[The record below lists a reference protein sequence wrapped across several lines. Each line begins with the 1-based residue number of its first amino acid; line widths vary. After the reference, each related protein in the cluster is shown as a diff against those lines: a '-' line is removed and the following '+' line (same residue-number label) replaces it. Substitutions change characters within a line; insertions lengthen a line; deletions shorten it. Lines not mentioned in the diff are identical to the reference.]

1 MSSESEVA
9 QTPPRHQAAPERQ
22 ERVEQQNVTAS
33 QEKMAVANSGQDAMT
48 LAQKQNNERPA
59 QSEAL
64 TKGQDGKPA
73 ILPDL
78 GISGLD
84 GADKGGAEKSGVNGA
99 ADKQKPSAKEVLTS
113 DKASAEEKLKAV
125 SELDRQGV
133 KDFSLADKDGKQRH
147 YSIEREKVSGDR
159 SAVRLYGDDDKGN
172 KRVALRGIEGKDGEF
187 SKEAGGKSGKA
198 DFQGDYWKE
207 KVANKSGLGGNSQN
221 LDFAPPKVAA
231 SKQEQPVAAKAEA
244 AKSEANRQEQADAK
258 PNRADQS
265 AAKSEQPA
273 AKTMEKA
280 AAKQEIAPE
289 KQAAPEKPATK
300 GESLREKAAQFSD
313 APFTPEESKRLNAM
327 MDDIM
332 GKVKQAGKIEK
343 VAPGITAFKA
353 GLQVDIDGAPDAH
366 KKDRTG
372 QNKTAFN
379 AGGRYLNGEKD
390 NYFVMPKHSDGR
402 SGAELGD
409 PGLMRR
415 GNENMTTGIYG
426 DKGPSHKLGETSQPV
441 ARELGF
447 KNHSA
452 SSGGTHKAE
461 VDYVVFAGTGP
472 GKRSAPLSSGEQ
484 RSVIRMHLD
493 NWEKQR
499 QR

>member
-1 MSSESEVA
+1 MCIRDS
-9 QTPPRHQAAPERQ
+9 
-22 ERVEQQNVTAS
+22 
-33 QEKMAVANSGQDAMT
+33 
-48 LAQKQNNERPA
+48 
-59 QSEAL
+59 
-64 TKGQDGKPA
+64 
-73 ILPDL
+73 
-78 GISGLD
+78 
-84 GADKGGAEKSGVNGA
+84 
-99 ADKQKPSAKEVLTS
+99 
-113 DKASAEEKLKAV
+113 
-125 SELDRQGV
+125 
-133 KDFSLADKDGKQRH
+133 
-147 YSIEREKVSGDR
+147 SIEREKVSGDR
-159 SAVRLYGDDDKGN
+159 TAVRLYGDDDKGN

-187 SKEAGGKSGKA
+187 SKESGGKNGKA

-221 LDFAPPKVAA
+221 LDFAPPKVA
-231 SKQEQPVAAKAEA
+231 
-244 AKSEANRQEQADAK
+244 KSEAARQEQADAK
-258 PNRADQS
+258 PNRSGEQPVV
-265 AAKSEQPA
+265 KSEQTA
-273 AKTMEKA
+273 ARTEQTAARTAEKA
-280 AAKQEIAPE
+280 AAKQENGPE

-332 GKVKQAGKIEK
+332 GKVKQVGRIEK
-343 VAPGITAFKA
+343 VAPGVTAFKA

-379 AGGRYLNGEKD
+379 AGGKYLNGEKD
-390 NYFVMPKHSDGR
+390 NYFVMPKRSDGR

>member
-1 MSSESEVA
+1 MSGENEVVQA
-9 QTPPRHQAAPERQ
+9 PHRHQAAPERQ
-22 ERVEQQNVTAS
+22 ERVEQQNTVN
-33 QEKMAVANSGQDAMT
+33 QEKMAVANNGQDAMQ
-48 LAQKQNNERPA
+48 LAQKQNGERPA
-59 QSEAL
+59 QSEAM
-64 TKGQDGKPA
+64 TKGQDGKQPL
-73 ILPDL
+73 LPEL
-78 GISGLD
+78 GFSGLEA
-84 GADKGGAEKSGVNGA
+84 GDKGNSVKEGAE
-99 ADKQKPSAKEVLTS
+99 KQKPSAKEILTS
-113 DKASAEEKLKAV
+113 DKASAEDKLKAV

-147 YSIEREKVSGDR
+147 YSIEREKLSGER

-172 KRVALRGIEGKDGEF
+172 KRVALRGIESKDGEF
-187 SKEAGGKSGKA
+187 SKESGGRTGKA
-198 DFQGDYWKE
+198 DFQGDYWKDNIG
-207 KVANKSGLGGNSQN
+207 KRSGLGGNAQN
-221 LDFAPPKVAA
+221 LDFAPPQKTVSNKGQVAG
-231 SKQEQPVAAKAEA
+231 
-244 AKSEANRQEQADAK
+244 SESERQEQAAAK
-258 PNRADQS
+258 TEQAP
-265 AAKSEQPA
+265 AAIKPEQVAAPVVEKPVAPKSEQARP
-273 AKTMEKA
+273 ERA
-280 AAKQEIAPE
+280 AARPE
-289 KQAAPEKPATK
+289 ATAEKPAQPDK
-300 GESLREKAAQFSD
+300 PESLRDKAAQFSD

-379 AGGRYLNGEKD
+379 AGGKYLNGERD
-390 NYFVMPKHSDGR
+390 NYFVMPKHSDKR

-415 GNENMTTGIYG
+415 GNENLTTGIYG
-426 DKGPSHKLGETSQPV
+426 DRGPSQKLGETSQPV

-472 GKRSAPLSSGEQ
+472 GKKSAPLSSAEQ
-484 RSVIRMHLD
+484 RSVIRMHLN

-499 QR
+499 QP